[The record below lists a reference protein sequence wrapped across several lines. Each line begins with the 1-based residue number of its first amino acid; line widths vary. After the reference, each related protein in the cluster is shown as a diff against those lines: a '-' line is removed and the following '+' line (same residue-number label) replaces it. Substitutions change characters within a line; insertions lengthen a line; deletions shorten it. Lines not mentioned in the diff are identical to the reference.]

1 MRIAL
6 LLALVMAAGAWG
18 HPTAPASR
26 GAALSAQPSLSVIRS
41 APDFELTDTDGRL
54 VRLAN
59 YRGRVVLI
67 AFVYSTCTD
76 ACPMLTYRMAQ
87 LQAML
92 KAAGLYPRRTA
103 FVSISVDPER
113 DTAEVIAAYSDR
125 FSVDRAGWAF
135 LTDRPERARQALL
148 AYGEWTKPLAGG
160 GLDHPARLH
169 LIDSQGKVREI
180 YSLAF
185 FDARQ
190 AYLDIQAL
198 LTEPQ

>member
-1 MRIAL
+1 MLFAL
-6 LLALVMAAGAWG
+6 IMSAGAWA
-18 HPTAPASR
+18 HPTPPAPR
-26 GAALSAQPSLSVIRS
+26 GAALSAQPSLCVIRS
-41 APDFELTDTDGRL
+41 APDFELADTDGRL

-67 AFVYSTCTD
+67 AFIYSTCTD
-76 ACPMLTYRMAQ
+76 ACPLLTHQMAQ

-92 KAAGLYPRRTA
+92 KVAGVFPRRTA
-103 FVSISVDPER
+103 FVSVSVDPQR
-113 DTAEVIAAYSDR
+113 DTAEVLARYSDK
-125 FSVDRAGWAF
+125 FSVDRAGWSF
-135 LTDRPERARQALL
+135 LTDRPERTEPALR

-160 GLDHPARLH
+160 SLDHPARVH
-169 LIDSQGKVREI
+169 LIDSHGKVREI

-198 LTEPQ
+198 LAEPQ